1 MAFLVV
7 FAENANVKL
16 RRQSSWIRGVT
27 SIPNTGARN
36 MENSDEMLHDT
47 AKENET
53 EKNND

>member
-1 MAFLVV
+1 MAFLVI

-16 RRQSSWIRGVT
+16 RKQNSWIRGVT
-27 SIPNTGARN
+27 SIPNTGVSN
-36 MENSDEMLHDT
+36 TVNSDEMLHDT